1 MFKSKDESSPMNR
14 DNIALYISTIAEEF
28 EVVTPQAPEVRE
40 ERKQPQNQ
48 EKATFNILD
57 CVKDVLTSQPG
68 TLNREAS
75 TSSSTSETTY
85 CGKLVTEMECYEGL
99 TIIPQEAS
107 PYEWWSQNA
116 SRFPILSTMAKKYLS
131 SPPSS
136 VESER
141 IFSLG
146 TQIYSP
152 KRNRISA
159 ISAERLMFI
168 NYNLRMCNYKYTYKF
183 SNWKLKTK

>member
-1 MFKSKDESSPMNR
+1 MNR
-14 DNIALYISTIAEEF
+14 DNIALYISTVAENF
-28 EVVTPQAPEVRE
+28 EAVTPQAPEVRE
-40 ERKQPQNQ
+40 ETKEPQNK
-48 EKATFNILD
+48 EKAVFNIMD
-57 CVKDVLTSQPG
+57 IMNDVLTYQPG

-75 TSSSTSETTY
+75 TSSSTSEASF
-85 CGKLVTEMECYEGL
+85 CAKIVTEMEGYEGL

-107 PYEWWSQNA
+107 PYEWWMHNA
-116 SRFPILSTMAKKYLS
+116 ARFPILSTLAKKYLS

-159 ISAERLMFI
+159 ISAERLMYL
-168 NYNLRMCNYKYTYKF
+168 NYNIRMCNYRYTF
-183 SNWKLKTK
+183 VFQNWKLKNKQ

>member
-1 MFKSKDESSPMNR
+1 MNR
-14 DNIALYISTIAEEF
+14 DNIALYISTISEEF
-28 EVVTPQAPEVRE
+28 EAITPQAPEVRE
-40 ERKQPQNQ
+40 ERKEPQNQ
-48 EKATFNILD
+48 EKAIFNIMD

-75 TSSSTSETTY
+75 TSSSTSEISF
-85 CGKLVTEMECYEGL
+85 CAKLVTEMESYEGL

-107 PYEWWSQNA
+107 PYAWWAQNA